1 MQAFII
7 ILPLSNCENKK
18 EFFKQLQAPLFWIP
32 FDMNGTLTQKFWPVI
47 LVECNQSRLL
57 CGIPDLDQLHPSMSE
72 DNQPEKNKS
81 SIKW

>member
-1 MQAFII
+1 
-7 ILPLSNCENKK
+7 
-18 EFFKQLQAPLFWIP
+18 
-32 FDMNGTLTQKFWPVI
+32 MNGTLSQKFWPVI